1 MCALSCL
8 TLYDPM
14 DASSPG
20 SSVHGFLQAR
30 TLEWVAISFSRGSLQ
45 LNPCLLH
52 LLDCKKILYL
62 LSHWGFPV
70 PGRYTSTLVIYSKVS
85 SIELTKGVARE
96 KHRRKIQPKI
106 KPYRITIKVMR
117 VRDWKLRP
125 LWIHC
130 FSPSV
135 ANCFPG
141 MSTLCFEGLSVF
153 PLTLERNL
161 SLQVNRHCGRHL
173 SWGVGQSVQSS
184 LPQLYWNSSEL
195 RGHDIGNKRCLLQ
208 I

>member
-1 MCALSCL
+1 MCSVVCDSLWPHGLQLSGLLC
-8 TLYDPM
+8 PWI
-14 DASSPG
+14 SPG
-20 SSVHGFLQAR
+20 KNTGVGCHFLPQGVFA
-30 TLEWVAISFSRGSLQ
+30 TQG

-62 LSHWGFPV
+62 LSHWSFPV
-70 PGRYTSTLVIYSKVS
+70 PGRYTSTLVIYLKVS
-85 SIELTKGVARE
+85 SIELSKGVARE
-96 KHRRKIQPKI
+96 KHRRKIQTKI
-106 KPYRITIKVMR
+106 KPYRITIKVRR

-141 MSTLCFEGLSVF
+141 VSTLCFEGLGAF

-161 SLQVNRHCGRHL
+161 RCE
-173 SWGVGQSVQSS
+173 
-184 LPQLYWNSSEL
+184 SE
-195 RGHDIGNKRCLLQ
+195 
-208 I
+208 